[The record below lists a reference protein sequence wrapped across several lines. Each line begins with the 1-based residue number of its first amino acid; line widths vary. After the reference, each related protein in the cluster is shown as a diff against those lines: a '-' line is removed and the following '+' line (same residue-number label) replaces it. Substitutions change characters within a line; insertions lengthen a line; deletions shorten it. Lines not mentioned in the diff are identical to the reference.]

1 MAMHIKGIGRIKLEH
16 EAIYKIIE
24 DGDRIIVNTIEK
36 VASKV
41 QKLSKASETEEAGF
55 QDIIILDDLFPHP
68 VSAFRFQEYNS
79 YLEHFEKI
87 KIYSTGSALEYINE
101 EKPLETVINDYEEKF
116 PQFKGKVE
124 RYTPKTILHPKTILC
139 SERVPQSK
147 VAYTMFLNNIYS
159 CMDTIERCKV
169 PFVFTLYPGGGF
181 YLNDKISDKKLKKVF
196 SSPYFR
202 KVIVNQKITY
212 DYLVDNDL
220 CEAEQ
225 IQNIFGVVTPLKM
238 LEKEYNDKKYFGRD
252 KSVLDICFV
261 SHKYTKRGVD
271 KGYDVF
277 IEVAHELAAK
287 YHDIHFHVVGGF
299 DEDEIDVTKIGDRI
313 HFYGPQL
320 SDWFH
325 EFYRDKDIILS
336 PNIPFKLRDGAFDGF
351 PTGCCTDAGLHKVSI
366 FCTDELHESTG
377 KYEDE
382 EEMVIIPHNTQEIMK
397 IIENYYHKP
406 GKLQE
411 IAEAGCL
418 KIKDLYSYENQ
429 IAPRIKILEDVI
441 KDQKEVIKA

>member
-1 MAMHIKGIGRIKLEH
+1 MYVKEIGRIKLAH
-16 EAIYKIIE
+16 EAIYKAIE
-24 DGDRIIVNTIEK
+24 DGDRIIINTIEK
-36 VASKV
+36 VASRV
-41 QKLSKASETEEAGF
+41 RKLSENNEHDENTL
-55 QDIIILDDLFPHP
+55 QDIIIFDDLFPHP
-68 VSAFRFQEYNS
+68 VSAFRFQEYSS
-79 YLEHFEKI
+79 YLEHFERI
-87 KIYSTGSALEYINE
+87 KIYSTGSALEYIKE
-101 EKPLETVINDYEEKF
+101 EKPLETVIKDYEEEF

-124 RYTPKTILHPKTILC
+124 SYVPKTILHPKTILGP
-139 SERVPQSK
+139 ERISQSK
-147 VAYTMFLNNIYS
+147 AAYTLFLNNIYAYI
-159 CMDTIERCKV
+159 DIIERYKI

-181 YLNDKISDKKLKKVF
+181 YLNDKISDNKLKKVL

-202 KVIVNQKITY
+202 KVIVNQQVTY

-238 LEKEYNDKKYFGRD
+238 LEKEYHDKKYFGRD
-252 KSVLDICFV
+252 KPVLDICFV

-287 YHDIHFHVVGGF
+287 YPNINFHVVGGF
-299 DEDEIDVTKIGDRI
+299 DEEEIDVTQIRDRI

-325 EFYRDKDIILS
+325 EFYQDKDIILS
-336 PNIPFKLRDGAFDGF
+336 PNIPFKLMDGAFDGF

-366 FCTDELHESTG
+366 FCTDEMHEHPG
-377 KYEDE
+377 KYEDGK
-382 EEMVIIPHNTQEIMK
+382 EMVIIPHDAQEIVK
-397 IIENYYHKP
+397 IIENYYQHP

-411 IAEAGCL
+411 IGEAGRL
-418 KIKDLYSYENQ
+418 RIKEIYSYENQ

-441 KDQKEVIKA
+441 NDQK